1 MLLFHDWSLRIRDT
15 FILYICIYV
24 YRNGDRDA
32 NPVPV
37 SSVIYLVHANT
48 ETILYTEV
56 GSTITFDETNVATS
70 RYMMSS
76 RDSTHRMILLKYMIM
91 NEINK
96 LHHNTPFTKCSDI
109 GDDFCNIFI

>member
-1 MLLFHDWSLRIRDT
+1 VTHLY
-15 FILYICIYV
+15 YICIYV

-32 NPVPV
+32 NPVPI

-56 GSTITFDETNVATS
+56 GSTMTFDEINVATS
-70 RYMMSS
+70 LYMMSS
-76 RDSTHRMILLKYMIM
+76 RNSTHHMILLKYMIM

-96 LHHNTPFTKCSDI
+96 LHHNVPFTKCNDV